1 MEFVLNEK
9 TLTAIKED
17 TGALFLKIMEC
28 VS

>member
-9 TLTAIKED
+9 TLAAIKED
-17 TGALFLKIMEC
+17 TGALFLKVTEC